1 MGEHLDSPEPEGVGA
16 AACGL
21 ATRGREAAG
30 RSRLWPPAPVPYKGR
45 LPTQPQA
52 SHSTPGEHGGLP
64 KLRGHRE
71 SCLPGECVDSHT
83 HVVGRHGS
91 ERTPQRQRSKE
102 PPVKDGTLQSGAL
115 PRKWKHLEAPGSTP
129 TRGWDWGTPG
139 YCPVPC
145 DCAVWGPQG
154 SSPEAMSLHLISPH
168 PVGGQQAAH
177 VLGSRK
183 PGPWARV
190 PPP

>member
-1 MGEHLDSPEPEGVGA
+1 MSTWTRQSQKGVGA

-52 SHSTPGEHGGLP
+52 SHSIPGEHGRLP

-71 SCLPGECVDSHT
+71 SCFPGECVDCHT

-115 PRKWKHLEAPGSTP
+115 PRAGAPGSTP
-129 TRGWDWGTPG
+129 TTRGWDWGTPG
-139 YCPVPC
+139 YCPIPC

-154 SSPEAMSLHLISPH
+154 SRPCPCTSFL
-168 PVGGQQAAH
+168 PVQW
-177 VLGSRK
+177 VGSRQLMSWGAGGLA
-183 PGPWARV
+183 PGPRV
-190 PPP
+190 PPPKE